1 MVGKEVFRH
10 AVEKLSSSLNEALH
24 MSNKTIEDI
33 DWLVPHQANQRI
45 ILGVAEKLKLNHKKI
60 ISTVSDHGNTSAA
73 SIPLAL
79 DSAISSNKIINGNLI
94 AFQAIGG
101 VKLGSITG

>member
-1 MVGKEVFRH
+1 MLLKNYLLH
-10 AVEKLSSSLNEALH
+10 SLKHFTL
-24 MSNKTIEDI
+24 SNKTIEDI

-45 ILGVAEKLKLNHKKI
+45 ILGVADKLKLNHKKI
-60 ISTVSDHGNTSAA
+60 ISTVSDHGNTSC
-73 SIPLAL
+73 SINSFAL

-101 VKLGSITG
+101 WFKLGSFTS